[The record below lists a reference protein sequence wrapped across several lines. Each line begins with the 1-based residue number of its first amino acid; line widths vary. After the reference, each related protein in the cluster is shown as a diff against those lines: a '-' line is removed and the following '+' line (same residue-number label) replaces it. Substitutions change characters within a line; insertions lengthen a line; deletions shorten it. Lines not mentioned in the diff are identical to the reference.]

1 MRERESAKHLLSRL
15 LLRGFVRF
23 PTLDIGDQL
32 AVEKVLN
39 PKTLSPKPSLL
50 FPLSFLLSL
59 LSLLCLLLSA
69 SLAVDGIW
77 EAYRRGRERERRH
90 T

>member
-1 MRERESAKHLLSRL
+1 
-15 LLRGFVRF
+15 
-23 PTLDIGDQL
+23 LDVGDQL

-77 EAYRRGRERERRH
+77 EAYRRGRERGGIQESEGEGECRH
-90 T
+90 TGERGARKIEYY

>member
-32 AVEKVLN
+32 AVEKVL
-39 PKTLSPKPSLL
+39 KPKP
-50 FPLSFLLSL
+50 
-59 LSLLCLLLSA
+59 
-69 SLAVDGIW
+69 
-77 EAYRRGRERERRH
+77 
-90 T
+90 